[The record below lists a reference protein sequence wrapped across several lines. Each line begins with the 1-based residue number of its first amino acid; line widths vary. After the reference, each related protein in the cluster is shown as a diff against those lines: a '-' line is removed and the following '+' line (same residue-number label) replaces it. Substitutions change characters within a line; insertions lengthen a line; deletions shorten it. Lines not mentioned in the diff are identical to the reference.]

1 MTSMSMRQMLEAGV
15 HFGHQTRFWN
25 PKMAP
30 FIFGE
35 RNRIH
40 IINLEKTLP
49 LYVEAAGFVKHIVAD
64 GGRVLFVGTK
74 RSAREAIAREA
85 TRCGMPYVS
94 HRWLGGM
101 LTNFK
106 TIRQSIKR
114 LAEIDDLAATGM
126 LDQRSKREAQMVRRE
141 REKLERSLG
150 GIKEMEGLPDVMF
163 VVDVGHENIAI
174 HEARKL
180 GIPVVAI
187 VDTNCSPD
195 GISYVIPGNDDAMR
209 AIELYAGGI
218 ADAVLEGRST
228 IPDVAVGEDEFV
240 ELDEEGKP
248 RAKSRPE
255 APCRAGPQEDPRASQ
270 AGRLRCGCRAR
281 HRRGARRGRSRGEP
295 GGVHGA
301 SRGGPQEGP
310 DRGSGRCRGRSSGRR
325 GGTRRSGRGELI
337 MSVTAESVKALRERT
352 GAGMMECKKALVE
365 ANGDLEA
372 AAEAMRKS
380 GLAKADKK
388 AGRIA
393 AEGVIAVERSADGLA
408 VAVVEVNSETDF
420 VAREKDFLSFAAAVA
435 KAALESRASDLEAL
449 LAVKLPSG
457 QTVDE
462 TRRALIAR
470 IGENIGVRRFEILTG
485 TAPIATYLHGSRIG
499 TVVVIEGGDAGIGH
513 DIAMHVAAISPQFLS
528 AEDVPADQV
537 EKEREIFIA
546 QAATDPK
553 LQGKPKEVLVKAT
566 EGKLR
571 KYLGEI
577 TLLGQPFVKDDKQTV
592 AQVLKQANAR
602 VVRFVRY
609 EVGAGIEKKQENF
622 AAEVMAQVRGA

>member
-1 MTSMSMRQMLEAGV
+1 
-15 HFGHQTRFWN
+15 
-25 PKMAP
+25 
-30 FIFGE
+30 
-35 RNRIH
+35 
-40 IINLEKTLP
+40 
-49 LYVEAAGFVKHIVAD
+49 
-64 GGRVLFVGTK
+64 
-74 RSAREAIAREA
+74 
-85 TRCGMPYVS
+85 
-94 HRWLGGM
+94 
-101 LTNFK
+101 
-106 TIRQSIKR
+106 
-114 LAEIDDLAATGM
+114 
-126 LDQRSKREAQMVRRE
+126 
-141 REKLERSLG
+141 
-150 GIKEMEGLPDVMF
+150 
-163 VVDVGHENIAI
+163 
-174 HEARKL
+174 
-180 GIPVVAI
+180 
-187 VDTNCSPD
+187 
-195 GISYVIPGNDDAMR
+195 
-209 AIELYAGGI
+209 
-218 ADAVLEGRST
+218 
-228 IPDVAVGEDEFV
+228 
-240 ELDEEGKP
+240 
-248 RAKSRPE
+248 
-255 APCRAGPQEDPRASQ
+255 
-270 AGRLRCGCRAR
+270 
-281 HRRGARRGRSRGEP
+281 
-295 GGVHGA
+295 
-301 SRGGPQEGP
+301 
-310 DRGSGRCRGRSSGRR
+310 
-325 GGTRRSGRGELI
+325 

-393 AEGVIAVERSADGLA
+393 AEGVIAVERSADGRS

-420 VAREKDFLSFAAAVA
+420 VAREKDFVSFAAAVA
-435 KAALESRASDLEAL
+435 RAALESRAPDLDSL

-470 IGENIGVRRFEILTG
+470 IGENIGVRRFEVLAG

-499 TVVVIEGGDAGIGH
+499 TVVVIEGDEAGLGH
-513 DIAMHVAAISPQFLS
+513 DIAMHVAAIGPQFLS

-546 QAATDPK
+546 QAASDPK

-609 EVGAGIEKKQENF
+609 EVGAGIEKKAENF